1 MPGQANQPVAPAVA
15 GLRVQSHAFLW
26 FPGVIGRFVV
36 TTRGAGR
43 RLSSLT
49 CRGGDAAG
57 TAMTSVRVR
66 QLRHDA
72 ADSPC
77 HPSAAARR
85 RSLTAATLV
94 AALIYAVHNLFRA
107 GRFYR
112 YLGDGGGGQ
121 QSRKPS
127 RPRTVVANCARC
139 CSRRRP
145 GPDTHTR
152 RHLRLMHIGRRRTLH
167 QTPQQSITTVAR
179 GLEELASPTG
189 VLMATVRSCGK
200 THTPN

>member
-1 MPGQANQPVAPAVA
+1 
-15 GLRVQSHAFLW
+15 
-26 FPGVIGRFVV
+26 
-36 TTRGAGR
+36 
-43 RLSSLT
+43 
-49 CRGGDAAG
+49 
-57 TAMTSVRVR
+57 MTSVRVR

-112 YLGDGGGGQ
+112 YLRDGMGGQ

-127 RPRTVVANCARC
+127 GPRTVSRTARDAA
-139 CSRRRP
+139 RAGAMGRH
-145 GPDTHTR
+145 THTR
-152 RHLRLMHIGRRRTLH
+152 RHLRLMRIGRRRTLL
-167 QTPQQSITTVAR
+167 QTPQQSITTVAS

-189 VLMATVRSCGK
+189 VLMATVRSCGE